1 MIRRIAIW
9 MLLLAGV
16 AFAQLEPQRVVT
28 DNVKPKLL
36 EQVGIDQKLDSQL
49 PLDAVFRDE
58 TGAEVKLGQYFGKRP
73 AVLVFVYFNCPML
86 CPQVLDGVNGAL
98 KAIKFTVG
106 KEFDVIAISIDPT
119 DTPPNATDAK
129 RRYVQDYGR
138 AGAEHGWHFLTGDEP
153 AIAAVTKAAGF
164 RYAYDPEIK
173 QYAHAAA
180 IMIVTTDGRVAQYY
194 YGIEFPPN
202 DIRLALVEASHN
214 KIGNVVD
221 ELTLFCYHYNP
232 ATGRYGAEIM
242 TILRAAGVLTVL
254 LVGGMIF
261 VLRRREPGNAKGR
274 AA

>member
-1 MIRRIAIW
+1 LIRRIAIS
-9 MLLLAGV
+9 MLLLA
-16 AFAQLEPQRVVT
+16 AAACAQPEPQRVVT

-36 EQVGIDQKLDSQL
+36 EQVGIDQKLNSQL
-49 PLDAVFRDE
+49 PLDTVFRDE

-73 AVLVFVYFNCPML
+73 VVLVFVYFNCPML

-98 KAIKFTVG
+98 KTLSFTVG
-106 KEFDVIAISIDPT
+106 KEFDVVAISIDPT

-138 AGAEHGWHFLTGDEP
+138 PGAEHGWHFLTGEEP
-153 AIAAVTKAAGF
+153 SIAAVTKAAGF

-180 IMIVTTDGRVAQYY
+180 IMIVTTDGRIAQYY

-214 KIGNVVD
+214 KIGNIVD

-232 ATGRYGAEIM
+232 STGRYGAAIM
-242 TILRAAGVLTVL
+242 TILRTAGVLTVVL
-254 LVGGMIF
+254 IGGMIF
-261 VLRRREPGNAKGR
+261 VLRRREPTNVKGR